1 MKKALVA
8 CVAAALVAAAGMAGA
23 QSAAPAPAP
32 APERPAG
39 KTGDS
44 GLNLKLDEPSNT
56 RPRILFGP
64 RDTTAKPPAEADAAS
79 TLPSLGAEP
88 GRAPSF
94 DRPLGT
100 GRNPGGSSGGGPFPK
115 DTNPGL

>member
-1 MKKALVA
+1 MKQAFVA
-8 CVAAALVAAAGMAGA
+8 CFACALVAAAGTAGA
-23 QSAAPAPAP
+23 QSAAPAPSP
-32 APERPAG
+32 APERQG
-39 KTGDS
+39 KSGDS
-44 GLNLKLDEPSNT
+44 GLNLKLDETSNT

-64 RDTTAKPPAEADAAS
+64 RDTTTKPPAEADAAS

-94 DRPLGT
+94 ERPLGT
-100 GRNPGGSSGGGPFPK
+100 GKNPGGGGGGGPFPK